1 MPTILELFKGS
12 NKDITPKIL
21 DLTPVQDKFTGSPQ
35 EKAVKAKETTLLKQE
50 FSGIRVKSLVELNN
64 PLIYGNEAIRIA
76 TRSTSAVEKMKQAT
90 GGTAGDGG
98 LIGKGLGKITEGKFG
113 KFVFGG
119 KVTSLSQARDGVNT
133 RLGIPQNI
141 IPTYVNNT
149 GGLQA
154 GIESDTM
161 ITLAKIK
168 NDAKGTL
175 LGQFL
180 KQTGGGNPKTI
191 GTQVLGNGISLVKDK
206 VRTALFGNPNS
217 LGANNAS
224 ARDSF
229 SGIDSGGKKPANGGW
244 EYSSNL
250 PYSKQ
255 ISNVKFNTKVKDGLA
270 ESAATNLTKKITQLQ
285 EDAKTKLGEASANA
299 TAALKKKLRGSSSKS
314 ELDKFLDEK
323 KAEKQATA
331 VEKPSYDRTY
341 STLLNFE
348 TISDNVDGIFNRIDL
363 SLVSPVYGID
373 RRATNGVYGKTE
385 YAFGELKNTTGLYS
399 PYNPKQPFT
408 QTNKNK
414 LESIYGITSNKGDA
428 INKTMISPLTK
439 DLIPVWMSSV
449 NGGGSVQFRAVLTG
463 FSETVSPS
471 WDSSKFVGNPF
482 PFWTYS
488 GVERS
493 ASFTLKLY
501 CQNEEELAMMWEKIN
516 FLTQKAYP
524 TIVNKLVEAPF
535 INLTL
540 GNIYHDTT
548 GFINSL
554 SYTVEDDVTWETE
567 ISGLFLPKIVNVQIE
582 FKLVELAQ
590 VNQILYKYA
599 KSQAATTAI
608 NTNRAQAA
616 SQAQTNTNA
625 TNANLS
631 NGSPNSTAVSGTPVT
646 GGGGS
651 SSNVVP
657 VQSISTA
664 KNVTPMTGLS
674 GMKLPTLTPVVIPPP
689 PKVDTFGNEND
700 TPPSGDSG
708 GGTSGGMMGMAP
720 ANEAAVKGNTEQTK
734 GGVDST
740 PKSLETGKPVT
751 DTPKQ
756 QEQPASAESI
766 ATTGESAASKIS
778 ANVPKEYAEY
788 PQWAWG
794 AFRYSKLIGFAG
806 SGKTGKVSNIKKID
820 EKNYY
825 FKATDG
831 YGNENDFVVTYVS
844 NDSGQ
849 RLLYE
854 VWSTQNDGKDPMGLI
869 EWEYEPL
876 PGEKKN

>member
-1 MPTILELFKGS
+1 
-12 NKDITPKIL
+12 
-21 DLTPVQDKFTGSPQ
+21 
-35 EKAVKAKETTLLKQE
+35 
-50 FSGIRVKSLVELNN
+50 
-64 PLIYGNEAIRIA
+64 
-76 TRSTSAVEKMKQAT
+76 
-90 GGTAGDGG
+90 
-98 LIGKGLGKITEGKFG
+98 
-113 KFVFGG
+113 
-119 KVTSLSQARDGVNT
+119 
-133 RLGIPQNI
+133 
-141 IPTYVNNT
+141 
-149 GGLQA
+149 
-154 GIESDTM
+154 M

-175 LGQFL
+175 LGKFL

-206 VRTALFGNPNS
+206 VRTALFGSPNS

-299 TAALKKKLRGSSSKS
+299 TAALKKKLRKSDSKS

-331 VEKPSYDRTY
+331 VEKPTYDKPY
-341 STLLNFE
+341 STILNFE

-363 SLVSPVYGID
+363 SLVSPVYGIN
-373 RRATNGVYGKTE
+373 RKATNGVYGKSE
-385 YAFGELKNTTGLYS
+385 YAFGELKNTTGIYS
-399 PYNPKQPFT
+399 PYNPSQPFT
-408 QTNKNK
+408 RTNTNK
-414 LESIYGITSNKGDA
+414 LEKVYGLTSNKGDS
-428 INKTMISPLTK
+428 INKVMISPLTR

-482 PFWTYS
+482 PFWTYT

-567 ISGLFLPKIVNVQIE
+567 VKGLWLPKVVNVQME
-582 FKLVELAQ
+582 FKLV
-590 VNQILYKYA
+590 
-599 KSQAATTAI
+599 
-608 NTNRAQAA
+608 
-616 SQAQTNTNA
+616 
-625 TNANLS
+625 
-631 NGSPNSTAVSGTPVT
+631 
-646 GGGGS
+646 
-651 SSNVVP
+651 
-657 VQSISTA
+657 
-664 KNVTPMTGLS
+664 
-674 GMKLPTLTPVVIPPP
+674 
-689 PKVDTFGNEND
+689 
-700 TPPSGDSG
+700 
-708 GGTSGGMMGMAP
+708 
-720 ANEAAVKGNTEQTK
+720 
-734 GGVDST
+734 
-740 PKSLETGKPVT
+740 
-751 DTPKQ
+751 
-756 QEQPASAESI
+756 
-766 ATTGESAASKIS
+766 
-778 ANVPKEYAEY
+778 
-788 PQWAWG
+788 
-794 AFRYSKLIGFAG
+794 
-806 SGKTGKVSNIKKID
+806 
-820 EKNYY
+820 
-825 FKATDG
+825 
-831 YGNENDFVVTYVS
+831 
-844 NDSGQ
+844 
-849 RLLYE
+849 
-854 VWSTQNDGKDPMGLI
+854 
-869 EWEYEPL
+869 
-876 PGEKKN
+876 

>member
-35 EKAVKAKETTLLKQE
+35 EKAVKSDQTNLLKQE
-50 FSGIRVKSLVELNN
+50 FSGIRIKSLVELNN

-149 GGLQA
+149 GELQA
-154 GIESDTM
+154 GIEPDTM

-175 LGQFL
+175 LGKFL
-180 KQTGGGNPKTI
+180 KQTGGGNPSTI
-191 GTQVLGNGISLVKDK
+191 GAQALGNGISLVKDK

-229 SGIDSGGKKPANGGW
+229 SGIDSGGKKLANGGW

-255 ISNVKFNTKVKDGLA
+255 ISNVKFNTKVKDGLV

-299 TAALKKKLRGSSSKS
+299 TAALKKKLRKSDSKS

-331 VEKPSYDRTY
+331 VEKPSYDKPY
-341 STLLNFE
+341 STILNFE

-363 SLVSPVYGID
+363 SLVSPVYGVD
-373 RRATNGVYGKTE
+373 RRATNGVYGKSE
-385 YAFGELKNTTGLYS
+385 YAFGEIKNTTGLYS

-408 QTNKNK
+408 KTNTNK
-414 LESIYGITSNKGDA
+414 LEKVYGITSNNGDA
-428 INKTMISPLTK
+428 INKVMISPLTR

-482 PFWTYS
+482 PFWTYT

-554 SYTVEDDVTWETE
+554 SYTVEDDVTWETQ

-631 NGSPNSTAVSGTPVT
+631 NGSPNSTAVNGAPIT

-657 VQSISTA
+657 VQSISSA
-664 KNVTPMTGLS
+664 KNITPTAGLS
-674 GMKLPTLTPVVIPPP
+674 GMKLPTLTPITIPAP
-689 PKVDTFGNEND
+689 PKVDSFGNEND
-700 TPPSGDSG
+700 TPPSNSSG
-708 GGTSGGMMGMAP
+708 GSTSGGMMGMSP
-720 ANEAAVKGNTEQTK
+720 ASEAEVKGNTEQTK

-766 ATTGESAASKIS
+766 ATTGESAVSKIS

-794 AFRYSKLIGFAG
+794 SFRYSKLIGFSG

-844 NDSGQ
+844 ADTGQ

-876 PGEKKN
+876 PSEKKK